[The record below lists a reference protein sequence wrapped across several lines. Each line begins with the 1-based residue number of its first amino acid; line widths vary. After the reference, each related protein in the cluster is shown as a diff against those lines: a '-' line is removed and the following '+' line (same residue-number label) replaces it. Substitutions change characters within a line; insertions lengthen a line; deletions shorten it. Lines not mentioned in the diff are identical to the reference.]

1 MRSPLRL
8 LLPRCVRALSVPVA
22 AAALSLGALSL
33 GAPRAAAQTALIA
46 ERFEWLDP
54 QPCVTPLDA
63 QVNSHG
69 DVLVTC
75 RNGIFPDRYTNVY
88 LLRVST
94 RTSFSPGWEPATG
107 AALNDEGR
115 MAGEAL
121 SFNQP
126 GQSRALVHGVQVI
139 VLSGEHVSRATGMDA
154 RGMTWGQAQSS
165 FGPRQVFR
173 MAHPAAA
180 PEFIPGL
187 PGDPRAGP
195 VSSGGVAA
203 AWYFDCTT
211 VDCAGQDWRLFVLR
225 PQPDGTLQRTQLP
238 GRTSGNPT
246 TVPYAVN
253 DLGQVAGETATS
265 FGGFD
270 GVSPGFF
277 WDGTRYVS
285 LPLLPGDAGYSTAN
299 GLTND
304 GFIIGFSRHC
314 GNGPCDRAVA
324 WTDGGTVVHN
334 LLPLV
339 SGFAAS
345 GSLLSR
351 ATDVSE
357 NRWVAGFG
365 VDAATN
371 RMRPFRLKLADPST
385 VVVNDTRDFPD
396 ADLSDGV
403 CDVALDTPG
412 LQCTL
417 RAGIQ
422 ESNARPRRQT
432 MLFAIVGDGGVAPSE
447 TPRIRP
453 TSPLPPV
460 TDSLRLVASSQPG
473 TGTVQVDGADLGGIA
488 DGLVLNA
495 DSVEVEGLTLTRFG
509 GYGLAIVG
517 GRGVTVRGTRVGA
530 LTEAD
535 TANANGLGA
544 LRLDGTPQ
552 RVVLGSQRVSDP
564 QNVFV
569 GTVSVAPTA
578 RAALVLRLANAFALP
593 RAEANDATR
602 ALVDL
607 GGDGPTCSPWTPLS
621 AAAPTPPPRVLHQ
634 PFDGSG
640 ATAWEGMT
648 LPRARVVLWRVD
660 ETGAGEGRYW
670 ARRATAVADTVADAA
685 GRFVLDAFLNQGT
698 RFAVSA
704 SGPGRGSSELSQV
717 LRPVIAIPGI
727 GGTNLEVASNGDNV
741 WLPLGDRPNDR
752 LANLALPPD
761 GRPDGRLRT
770 DGVVELIKPVVSL
783 DGVELKPIVYAPLM
797 RALQDGGYAG
807 NPANAGPET
816 LDLWRFANDWR
827 LSPGLLADS
836 LRTLVTRLTDG
847 SAAVGGVVRAC
858 EVDVVGHSNG
868 GVIAGVYVRRD
879 GAHAADRVHRMIT
892 SGTPYLGA
900 VQAIGG
906 HTAGYIFGVENEL
919 GFLFAFGVEWGR
931 MLTMTRN
938 VPGAYMLM
946 PSPGYF
952 EASDA
957 GKPANSGNAVAVD
970 LYGGPLT
977 THAALRT
984 FLTAAKADAGV
995 PRGMARNA
1003 PLWDEQIALQNLL
1016 GDWRSHSGPPQI
1028 YRHAGHLGG
1037 RTAVGWRM
1045 GPGPEALA
1053 PGTTPRDMP
1062 GDTDRHRAYRERLR
1076 PIFGPGDATVP
1087 LVSASLGRHPR
1098 VGGTDF
1104 SGVDESPWIEEFEYF
1119 ACEHVPLVDV
1129 GCRSLEGGI
1138 DALPRLVQT
1147 LQSGY
1152 TAVGFGGGGAVAR
1165 RRDAGPSAGSAARSS
1180 ADGVREI
1187 VYISGTAALRV
1198 SVVDDAGRLTGRA
1211 DTSAFVSYQ
1220 IPGVTF
1226 TETAIG
1232 ATVGL
1237 DPSAGYTVEATAP
1250 EGATVY
1256 ATRVAL
1262 DGSDGSGSQALFAPV
1277 TVGAGGRVR
1286 IVFGAGG
1293 TPLATP
1299 LGVDATGD
1307 GAFETNAGPAATLS
1321 GGAAPL
1327 LPLPTPAVATA
1338 TGAEGDT
1345 TRRVATVVLP
1355 EAGAGWTWSL
1365 SGAAAWNT
1373 PEAAAG
1379 TVPATLRFGLRATS
1393 LPRGVARDTL
1403 TLRLENG
1410 AFAYETPVFLA
1421 FDVGDPLPVELV
1433 AFTAARDGDAVR
1445 LAWETAAETNNA
1457 GFAVEV
1463 RPARAATPDASG
1475 RATGAV
1481 DARAAEWRAVAF
1493 VPGHGTTSERHRY
1506 TYVVT
1511 GLAPGRH
1518 AFRLRQTDLD
1528 GAAELS
1534 PEVEASV
1541 GFDGPLFASPLR
1553 PDPVRDDATMR
1564 VLVALPVRVRAD
1576 VYDVLGRHMARVY
1589 DGEVESEAI
1598 VRVKTSGWAAGL
1610 YVVRVDAGGA
1620 VSARAFTVV
1629 R

>member
-1 MRSPLRL
+1 MRSPLHL
-8 LLPRCVRALSVPVA
+8 LLPRCVRVLSLPVA

-33 GAPRAAAQTALIA
+33 GAPRASAQTALIA

-63 QVNSHG
+63 HVNRHG

-88 LLRVST
+88 LLRAST

-121 SFNQP
+121 SFNQT
-126 GQSRALVHGVQVI
+126 GQSRALVHGIQVN
-139 VLSGEHVSRATGMDA
+139 VLAGDHVARATVIDA
-154 RGMTWGQAQSS
+154 RGVSWGQAQTVANATTSQRS
-165 FGPRQVFR
+165 TGPRQVFR
-173 MAHPAAA
+173 MAHPAAT
-180 PEFIPGL
+180 PEFVSGL
-187 PGDPRAGP
+187 PGDTRAGP
-195 VSSGGVAA
+195 VSTGGTAVA
-203 AWYFDCTT
+203 WFFDCTT

-246 TVPYAVN
+246 TVPFAVN
-253 DLGQVAGETATS
+253 DLGQVAGETSTS

-304 GFIIGFSRHC
+304 GFIVGFSRDC
-314 GNGPCDRAVA
+314 SNGPCDRAVA
-324 WTDGGTVVHN
+324 WTDGGTTVHN
-334 LLPLV
+334 LNSVVP
-339 SGFAAS
+339 GFVAS
-345 GSLLSR
+345 GSLLSE

-365 VDAATN
+365 FDAATN

-396 ADLSDGV
+396 ANLSDGV

-473 TGTVQVDGADLGGIA
+473 TGTVQVDGADLGGVA

-495 DSVEVEGLTLTRFG
+495 DSVEVEGLTVTGFG

-517 GRGVTVRGTRVGA
+517 GRGVYVRGTRVGA
-530 LTEAD
+530 LAEGD
-535 TANANGLGA
+535 TTNANGLGA
-544 LRLDGTPQ
+544 LRLDGTPE
-552 RVVLGSQRVSDP
+552 RVVLGSPRDSDP
-564 QNVFV
+564 ANVFV

-578 RAALVLRLANAFALP
+578 RAALTLRRGNAFALP

-607 GGDGPTCSPWTPLS
+607 GGDGPTCSPWTPPS
-621 AAAPTPPPRVLHQ
+621 AASATPPPRLLHQ

-648 LPRARVVLWRVD
+648 LPRARVVLWRAD

-670 ARRATAVADTVADAA
+670 ARRATAVADTVADAN
-685 GRFVLDAFLNQGT
+685 GRFALDAFIGSGT

-704 SGPGRGSSELSQV
+704 SAPGRGSSELSQV

-727 GGTNLEVASNGDNV
+727 GGTHLEVASNGDNV

-770 DGVVELIKPVVSL
+770 DGVVELL
-783 DGVELKPIVYAPLM
+783 GLVYGPM
-797 RALQDGGYAG
+797 MQALQDGGYAG

-847 SAAVGGVVRAC
+847 SAAAGGVARAC
-858 EVDVVGHSNG
+858 EVDLVGHSNG

-879 GAHAADRVHRMIT
+879 GAHAADRVHRLVT

-900 VQAIGG
+900 AQAIGG
-906 HTAGYIFGVENEL
+906 HTAGYIFGVEKEL
-919 GFLFAFGVEWGR
+919 GLLFAFGVEWGR

-952 EASDA
+952 AAADAS
-957 GKPANSGNAVAVD
+957 KPSNAGNAVAID

-977 THAALRT
+977 THTALRT
-984 FLTAAKADAGV
+984 FLTDPQTDAGV
-995 PRGMARNA
+995 PLGMGRNA
-1003 PLWDEQIALQNLL
+1003 PLWDEQIALQTLL
-1016 GDWRSHSGPPQI
+1016 GDWRSHSGPPQV
-1028 YRHAGHLGG
+1028 YRHVGHLDAQ
-1037 RTAVGWRM
+1037 TTVGWTM
-1045 GPGPEALA
+1045 GPGPERLA
-1053 PGTTPRDMP
+1053 PGATPRDSP

-1076 PIFGPGDATVP
+1076 PIPGPGDTTVP
-1087 LVSASLGRHPR
+1087 LVSGSLGRHPL

-1104 SGVDESPWIEEFEYF
+1104 SGVGVSPWIEEFEYF
-1119 ACEHVPLVDV
+1119 ACGHIPLVDV
-1129 GCRSLEGGI
+1129 DCRSLEGGI

-1147 LQSGY
+1147 LQSGHV
-1152 TAVGFGGGGAVAR
+1152 AVNFGGGGGGAAAHRGDGAVSGGASRTAQALGVAR
-1165 RRDAGPSAGSAARSS
+1165 E
-1180 ADGVREI
+1180 V
-1187 VYISGTAALRV
+1187 VYVSGTAALRV
-1198 SVVDDAGRLTGRA
+1198 SVLDDAGRLTGRA
-1211 DTSAFVSYQ
+1211 DTSTFVSYQ

-1226 TETAIG
+1226 TETTLG

-1237 DPSAGYTVEATAP
+1237 DPAAAYTVEATAP
-1250 EGATVY
+1250 DGATVY
-1256 ATRVAL
+1256 ATRVAVS
-1262 DGSDGSGSQALFAPV
+1262 GADGSGSQALFAPV

-1299 LGVDATGD
+1299 LSVDATGD
-1307 GAFETNAGPAATLS
+1307 GAFEANALPAATLS

-1327 LPLPTPAVATA
+1327 LPLPTPADAVVA
-1338 TGAEGDT
+1338 GAAGDT
-1345 TRRVATVVLP
+1345 TRHVATVALP
-1355 EAGAGWTWSL
+1355 AAGAGWTWSL
-1365 SGAAAWNT
+1365 TGAAAWNT
-1373 PEAAAG
+1373 PEATSG
-1379 TVPATLRFGLRATS
+1379 TVPATLRFGLRATA
-1393 LPRGVARDTL
+1393 LPQGVARDTL

-1421 FDVGDPLPVELV
+1421 FDVGNPLPVELV

-1463 RPARAATPDASG
+1463 RPARAANADARS
-1475 RATGAV
+1475 V
-1481 DARAAEWRAVAF
+1481 DARRDGGDWRAVAF

-1528 GAAELS
+1528 GATELS
-1534 PEVEASV
+1534 PEVEAAV

-1553 PDPVRDDATMR
+1553 PDPVRGDASMR
-1564 VLVALPVRVRAD
+1564 VLVASPARVRAD
-1576 VYDVLGRHMARVY
+1576 VYDVLGRHVARVY
-1589 DGEVESEAI
+1589 DYEVETEAL
-1598 VRVKTSGWAAGL
+1598 VRVSTRGWAAGL
-1610 YVVRVDAGGA
+1610 YIVRVETGAGA
-1620 VSARAFTVV
+1620 STRAFTVV